1 MKETMSFKPFFE
13 SKLKDAMLKARERPA
28 IVATKA
34 ARLEKAK
41 ETHKAIQ
48 AALNGGKIVSIRA
61 RKTPDFEAPAVDHHL
76 VMHQGSLML
85 VDPRGMGKHVSL
97 LTASDTGHIVVNFKE
112 KNRRAPKPI
121 YLHAGH
127 GGVGDMIETDVD
139 SSPYRVSMVG
149 GNPQFRGLPDLSE
162 ETSKFRIMNLLEQ
175 RLEKKK
181 IGDVIKA
188 VGGGLALAGAVIGG
202 HQAYLRSKPKP
213 IKTEIVAPQENIG
226 SGKVVAQ
233 TKQEQPTSKAH
244 TIASEL
250 IREREGFRST
260 AYNKDGR
267 WTIGHGNTRYSNGTP
282 VRAGD
287 TITREQADKEHE
299 HHIQHVVIPKL
310 EKTIPHWGTMNDHQR
325 ASLISFSYNV
335 GENFYGHKNY
345 ETVTHALSHP
355 DNWHKVP
362 SAMALY
368 TKALDP
374 KTGKKVELRGLKIR
388 REQEGKLWEKPVS

>member
-1 MKETMSFKPFFE
+1 
-13 SKLKDAMLKARERPA
+13 
-28 IVATKA
+28 
-34 ARLEKAK
+34 
-41 ETHKAIQ
+41 
-48 AALNGGKIVSIRA
+48 
-61 RKTPDFEAPAVDHHL
+61 
-76 VMHQGSLML
+76 ML

-175 RLEKKK
+175 RLEKK

-213 IKTEIVAPQENIG
+213 IKTEIVQD
-226 SGKVVAQ
+226 
-233 TKQEQPTSKAH
+233 QPTTKAH
-244 TIASEL
+244 IIASEL
-250 IREREGFRST
+250 IREREGFQST

-267 WTIGHGNTRYSNGTP
+267 WTIGYGNTRYSNGTP

-345 ETVTHALSHP
+345 KTVTDALSHP